1 MILGPDKWYVLAES
15 LRQAIHSD
23 LTVKPDRSGV
33 VPAAIA
39 WDECDCGLLA
49 VTYAQIYPSE
59 VFPDLLN
66 NPSGNCDASVEVG
79 ELVIQL
85 IRCAPNPGTD
95 PLGNDL
101 APSVSALDAS
111 AQEILRDAY
120 ELITSVR
127 TTLCQFEEDR
137 DISAYLL
144 RPLVPQ
150 GPSGGCVGNEL
161 RVFVGL
167 LRG

>member
-15 LRQAIHSD
+15 LRQAIHAD

-33 VPAAIA
+33 VPGAIA

-59 VFPDLLN
+59 VFPDLIT
-66 NPSGNCDASVEVG
+66 NPAGNCEASVEVG

-85 IRCAPNPGTD
+85 IRCTPGPD
-95 PLGNDL
+95 PT
-101 APSVSALDAS
+101 APSVAALDAS
-111 AQEILRDAY
+111 ARELLRDAY

-127 TTLCQFEEDR
+127 STLCQFEADR
-137 DISAYLL
+137 DILSYLL

-150 GPSGGCVGNEL
+150 GPSGDCGGNEL
-161 RVFVGL
+161 RVFVSL
-167 LRG
+167 LKG